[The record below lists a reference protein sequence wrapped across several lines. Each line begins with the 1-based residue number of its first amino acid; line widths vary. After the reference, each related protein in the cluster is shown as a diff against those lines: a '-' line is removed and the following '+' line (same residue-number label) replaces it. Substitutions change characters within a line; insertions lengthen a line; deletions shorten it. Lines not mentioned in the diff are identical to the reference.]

1 MAVDKKVVIEFE
13 FLASQGLEA
22 IEQTKKQILDLK
34 TQKEVLKLQN
44 KEETK
49 EYALLDAQLK
59 NLNKTLKS
67 QQSALEANLKAIE
80 ANDGSLKSMREQ
92 LKSLVTAYDSLGK
105 AERESESGQALAQ
118 KIAGLTQEIKDLEYE
133 TERYQRNVGNYGNS
147 IREAL
152 QVDTTPLKTQLRQ
165 LTAELQSLTL
175 AQRQLGESMKTMTDP
190 QEIAEAQAQYDKL
203 GSAINDTAAKAGVLK
218 DTVEDTG
225 KVISAQADDY
235 PAISAL
241 NEGITALVDSYTVLK
256 GVTTA
261 LGIENDRLL
270 DVMAKVHV
278 LQQSVNALNRIAI
291 ALDKAKNGALAIQQ
305 TSFWKLVTAKMADRK
320 ASLAQAKANATLT
333 ASEGAATLGA
343 GALRKALIALR
354 TAFMSIPGIGWIAA
368 AATAIAALT
377 VKIVKA
383 RKEAK
388 DMNDQIK
395 EMGKDDPMREIFQGA
410 NEEVRKT
417 SVELSACADMALKA
431 ANGSKEQE
439 YWVRKVA
446 EQTGLSYDFLKAHVD
461 ILPQVVEQYINA
473 AKAAAAFKKGIDI
486 QVELENQQYEWNKIL
501 EDIGGLY
508 DVNMKTW
515 KKKVKTYLEE
525 NVSDAMK
532 ATKAYKKL
540 LEDVNNASGFQFRD
554 MMNQYAKN
562 SKEIIDNQVEEN
574 KERLK
579 ELGEDQAEAE
589 KAMEDIRKKAGQ
601 TTVKTNQTTAKAI
614 ESIWQKLYTKT
625 LPQLLKEYDKETDEM
640 LKDMAK
646 KGVDAGTQA
655 VYAAQRALGKANVI
669 DTFTKGSKTMLA
681 DVSKDIT
688 ALFDL
693 LGNLQ
698 QKRAMEF
705 GSFRIEKR
713 DLDAKDRENLT
724 NIMNKT
730 LEIIAGYDDEFR
742 KKLTDLLGFGK
753 LEFDDKGVVSN
764 LDAIIAKIGSLQTPK
779 EFEEFIQK
787 LRDGIRDMNR
797 EILKGDTDID
807 KANSIVLKDMQ
818 DFLTY
823 LNRIKELSETV
834 LPVVRN
840 IQLEFSKLD
849 TVSDTAL
856 RDLTTEINTA
866 LAEIYGD
873 LPETVSDIAGIEV
886 KIRAKL
892 DEQALE
898 QAQIKLDN
906 AKAKLQELENTPV
919 EIRAQWGEGFDK
931 MMDEAKAA
939 VAQAEM
945 EMNKTMHDARVRDL
959 KDAEQT
965 AKEKKQ
971 AQVDS
976 YMAIGQAASD
986 AFGTLSQ
993 MFDQL
998 AEQDSRYAKFSK
1010 AFALMQILTST
1021 AMSIASAVQGASAAG
1036 AATGVAA
1043 PFTTPVFIAE
1053 MIAIVLGAIASATS
1067 LLSQAKMP
1075 HFAYGGYVDRG
1086 TTSKADD
1093 VHAMVSRGEYI
1104 VQADAVKMYGKD
1116 YFDSL
1121 NAGLVRG
1128 DMDISNAL
1136 RAALEDMPSP
1146 IVSVKEIN
1154 NMQSRV
1160 RVKED
1165 ISRGKIN

>member
-1 MAVDKKVVIEFE
+1 MAEKKVVIEFE
-13 FLASQGLEA
+13 FLANQGLEA
-22 IEQTKKQILDLK
+22 IEQTKKQILELK

-147 IREAL
+147 IQEAL
-152 QVDTTPLKTQLRQ
+152 SVDTTPLKTQLRQ

-203 GSAINDTAAKAGVLK
+203 GAAINDTAAKAGMLK

-270 DVMAKVHV
+270 DVMAKVQV

-291 ALDKAKNGALAIQQ
+291 ALDKAKNGSLAVQQ
-305 TSFWKLVTAKMADRK
+305 TSFYKLVVAKMADRK

-333 ASEGAATLGA
+333 ASEGAATIGA
-343 GALRKALIALR
+343 GALRKVLIALR

-368 AATAIAALT
+368 AATAITALT

-388 DMNDQIK
+388 EMDEQIK
-395 EMGKDDPMREIFQGA
+395 EMGKNDPMREIFQGA

-417 SVELSACADMALKA
+417 SVELSACAQMALKA
-431 ANGSKEQE
+431 ADGSKEQE

-508 DVNMKTW
+508 NVNMKIW
-515 KKKVKTYLEE
+515 KKKVKKYLEE

-532 ATKAYKKL
+532 ATKSYKKL

-554 MMNQYAKN
+554 MMNTYAKN
-562 SKEIIDNQVEEN
+562 SKKIIDDQVEEN

-601 TTVKTNQTTAKAI
+601 TTVKTNQTTAKAV
-614 ESIWQKLYTKT
+614 ESIWQKLYTRT
-625 LPQLLKEYDKETDEM
+625 LPQLLKAYDEETDKM
-640 LKDMAK
+640 IKDMVK
-646 KGVDAGTQA
+646 NGVDAGTQA
-655 VYAAQRALGKANVI
+655 LYSAQRVLGRSNVM
-669 DTFTKGSKTMLA
+669 DTFAKETKTMLA

-688 ALFDL
+688 SMFDL

-705 GSFRIEKR
+705 GAFRIEKR
-713 DLDAKDRENLT
+713 DLDAKDRENLSK
-724 NIMNKT
+724 MMEKT
-730 LEIIAGYDDEFR
+730 LEIIAGYEPEMR
-742 KKLTDLLGFGK
+742 KKLTAILGFDGSS
-753 LEFDDKGVVSN
+753 LED
-764 LDAIIAKIGSLQTPK
+764 LQAKINSLDTP
-779 EFEEFIQK
+779 EEFIEFIDQ
-787 LRDGIRDMNR
+787 LRSGIRDLNR
-797 EILKGDTDID
+797 EVQKGDSDID

-818 DFLTY
+818 DSLSY
-823 LNRIKELSETV
+823 LKKIKDLSKEV
-834 LPVVRN
+834 LPAVRN
-840 IQLEFSKLD
+840 LQLTFSKLD
-849 TVSDTAL
+849 VTTSTAL
-856 RDLTTEINTA
+856 KDLSTEINTA

-873 LPETVSDIAGIEV
+873 LPETMSDIADIEI

-892 DEQALE
+892 DEQAIE
-898 QAQIKLDN
+898 QAQIKLDE
-906 AKAKLQELENTPV
+906 ATAKLRELENTPV
-919 EIRAQWGEGFDK
+919 EIQVQWGEGFDR
-931 MMDEAKAA
+931 MLDEAKAA
-939 VAQAEM
+939 AAQAELDL
-945 EMNKTMHDARVRDL
+945 NKTLHDIRERDL
-959 KDAEQT
+959 KDAENV
-965 AKEKKQ
+965 AKAKKQ
-971 AQVDS
+971 AQVES
-976 YMAIGQAASD
+976 YQAIGQAAYD
-986 AFGTLSQ
+986 AFGSLSQ

-998 AEQDSRYAKFSK
+998 AEKDSRYAKFSK

-1021 AMSIASAVQGASAAG
+1021 AISIASAVQGAMSAA

-1043 PFTTPVFIAE
+1043 PFTAPAFIAE
-1053 MIAIVLGAIASATS
+1053 MIAIVLGSIASATS
-1067 LLSQAKMP
+1067 VLAQAKTP
-1075 HFAYGGYVDRG
+1075 HYAHGGYVDMG
-1086 TTSKADD
+1086 TTATADD
-1093 VHAMVSRGEYI
+1093 VHAMVSKGEYI

-1128 DMDISNAL
+1128 DTDMASAL

-1146 IVSVKEIN
+1146 VVSVKEIN
-1154 NMQSRV
+1154 SMQSRV
-1160 RVKED
+1160 RVKES
-1165 ISRGKIN
+1165 ISRQ